1 MYKRQVILN
10 IETSSKNCSICLSSK
25 GNLVTSFDL
34 EDEAYRHSELL
45 TSSIQNILSQ
55 NNLDVSDLSAVSVGI
70 GPGSFT
76 GLRIGLSVAKGL
88 CYPHNIDL
96 IGISSLKIIANSVIK
111 ENKNIISLI
120 KDKGQH
126 YYISK
131 YSNDLKEVVEPKIK
145 LIDRDYI
152 YNILDDDSVIVVN
165 TNESNKLISELVNE
179 EIQVFK
185 RTISS
190 IDMISLSH
198 KSLEEKKFED
208 IAYIEPMYV
217 KKPYVN

>member
-1 MYKRQVILN
+1 MSVILN
-10 IETSSKNCSICLSSK
+10 IETSSKNCSVCLSSK

-45 TSSIQNILSQ
+45 TSSIQNILNE
-55 NNLDVSDLSAVSVGI
+55 NNLDVSDLSAVSVGK

-76 GLRIGLSVAKGL
+76 GLRIGFSVAKGL
-88 CYPHNIDL
+88 CYPHNINL
-96 IGISSLKIIANSVIK
+96 IGISSLKIIANSVIN

-152 YNILDDDSVIVVN
+152 FNILDDDSVIVVN
-165 TNESNKLISELVNE
+165 TDESNKFISDLVNE

>member
-1 MYKRQVILN
+1 MSIILN

-45 TSSIQNILSQ
+45 TSSIQNILSE
-55 NNLDVSDLSAVSVGI
+55 NNLDVSGLSAVSVGI

-88 CYPHNIDL
+88 CYPHNINL
-96 IGISSLKIIANSVIK
+96 IGISSLKIIANSVIN

-165 TNESNKLISELVNE
+165 TNESNKFISELVNE

>member
-1 MYKRQVILN
+1 MSVILN
-10 IETSSKNCSICLSSK
+10 IETSSKNCSVCLSSK

-55 NNLDVSDLSAVSVGI
+55 NNIDVSGLSAVSVGI

-88 CYPHNIDL
+88 CYPHNINL
-96 IGISSLKIIANSVIK
+96 IGISSLKIIANSVVK

-120 KDKGQH
+120 KDKGEH

-131 YSNDLKEVVEPKIK
+131 YGNDLKEIVKPKIK

-152 YNILDDDSVIVVN
+152 FNILDDDSVIVVN
-165 TNESNKLISELVNE
+165 TDESNEFISDLVNE

-190 IDMISLSH
+190 VDMISLSH

>member
-1 MYKRQVILN
+1 MSVILN
-10 IETSSKNCSICLSSK
+10 IETSSKNCSVCLSSK

-45 TSSIQNILSQ
+45 TSSIQNILNE
-55 NNLDVSDLSAVSVGI
+55 NNLDVSDLSAVSVGK

-76 GLRIGLSVAKGL
+76 GLRIGFSVAKGL
-88 CYPHNIDL
+88 CYPQNTNL
-96 IGISSLKIIANSVIK
+96 IGISSLKIIANSVVS

-120 KDKGQH
+120 KDKGEH

-131 YSNDLKEVVEPKIK
+131 YSNDLKEIVEPKIK

-152 YNILDDDSVIVVN
+152 FNILDDDSVIVVN
-165 TNESNKLISELVNE
+165 TDESNEFISDIVNE

-190 IDMISLSH
+190 VDMISLSH

>member
-1 MYKRQVILN
+1 MSIILN
-10 IETSSKNCSICLSSK
+10 IETSSKNCSVCLSSK
-25 GNLVTSFDL
+25 GNLVASFDL
-34 EDEAYRHSELL
+34 EDEDYKHSELL
-45 TSSIQNILSQ
+45 TSSIQNILSE
-55 NNLDVSDLSAVSVGI
+55 NKLDVSGLSAVSVGI

-76 GLRIGLSVAKGL
+76 GLRIGFSVAKGL
-88 CYPHNIDL
+88 CYPHNINL
-96 IGISSLKIIANSVIK
+96 IGISSLRIIANSVVK

-120 KDKGQH
+120 KDKGEH
-126 YYISK
+126 YYVSK
-131 YSNDLKEVVEPKIK
+131 YSNDLKELVEPKIK

-152 YNILDDDSVIVVN
+152 FNILDDDSIIVVN
-165 TNESNKLISELVNE
+165 TDESNEFISDLVNK

-185 RTISS
+185 STISS
-190 IDMISLSH
+190 VDMISLSH

>member
-1 MYKRQVILN
+1 MSIILN

-45 TSSIQNILSQ
+45 TSSIQNILSE
-55 NNLDVSDLSAVSVGI
+55 NNLDVSGLSAVSVGI

-96 IGISSLKIIANSVIK
+96 IGISSLKIIANSVIN

-152 YNILDDDSVIVVN
+152 FNILLFLIF
-165 TNESNKLISELVNE
+165 NKAKH
-179 EIQVFK
+179 K
-185 RTISS
+185 RLT
-190 IDMISLSH
+190 
-198 KSLEEKKFED
+198 KQT
-208 IAYIEPMYV
+208 
-217 KKPYVN
+217 

>member
-1 MYKRQVILN
+1 MSVILN
-10 IETSSKNCSICLSSK
+10 IETSSKNCSVCLSSK

-45 TSSIQNILSQ
+45 ASSIQNILNE
-55 NNLDVSDLSAVSVGI
+55 NNLDVSDLSAVSVGK

-76 GLRIGLSVAKGL
+76 GLRIGFSVAKGL

-152 YNILDDDSVIVVN
+152 FNILDDDSVIVVN
-165 TNESNKLISELVNE
+165 TDESNEFISDLVNE

-185 RTISS
+185 STISS
-190 IDMISLSH
+190 VDMISLSH

>member
-1 MYKRQVILN
+1 MSVILN
-10 IETSSKNCSICLSSK
+10 IETSSKNCSVCLSSK

-34 EDEAYRHSELL
+34 EDESYRHSELL
-45 TSSIQNILSQ
+45 TSSIQNILNE
-55 NNLDVSDLSAVSVGI
+55 NNLDVSGLSAVSVGI

-76 GLRIGLSVAKGL
+76 GLRIGFSVAKGL
-88 CYPHNIDL
+88 CYPHNINL
-96 IGISSLKIIANSVIK
+96 IGISSLRIIANSVVK

-120 KDKGQH
+120 KDKGEH
-126 YYISK
+126 YYVSK
-131 YSNDLKEVVEPKIK
+131 YSNDLKEIIEPKIK

-152 YNILDDDSVIVVN
+152 FNILDDDSVIVVN
-165 TNESNKLISELVNE
+165 TDESNEFISNLVNA

-190 IDMISLSH
+190 VDMISLSH

>member
-1 MYKRQVILN
+1 MPIILN
-10 IETSSKNCSICLSSK
+10 IETSSKNCSVCLSSNGK
-25 GNLVTSFDL
+25 LVSSFDL
-34 EDEAYRHSELL
+34 EDQSYRHSELL
-45 TSSIQNILSQ
+45 TSSIQNILNE
-55 NNLDVSDLSAVSVGI
+55 NNLDVKDLSAVSIGI

-76 GLRIGLSVAKGL
+76 GLRIGFSVAKGL
-88 CYPHNIDL
+88 CYPHNIKL

-111 ENKNIISLI
+111 EDKNIISLI
-120 KDKGQH
+120 KDKGEH

-131 YSNDLKEVVEPKIK
+131 YRNDLKEIIEPKIK

-152 YNILDDDSVIVVN
+152 FNILDEDSVIVVN
-165 TNESNKLISELVNE
+165 TDESNEFISSLVNE
-179 EIQVFK
+179 ETKVFK
-185 RTISS
+185 KTISS

-198 KSLEEKKFED
+198 KSMDDKKFED

>member
-1 MYKRQVILN
+1 MSIILN
-10 IETSSKNCSICLSSK
+10 IETSSKNCSVCLSSNGK
-25 GNLVTSFDL
+25 LVTSFDL
-34 EDEAYRHSELL
+34 EDESYRHSELL
-45 TSSIQNILSQ
+45 TSSIQNILNE
-55 NNLDVSDLSAVSVGI
+55 NNLDVKDLSAVSIGI

-76 GLRIGLSVAKGL
+76 GLRIGFSVAKGL
-88 CYPHNIDL
+88 CYPHNINL

-111 ENKNIISLI
+111 EDKNIISLI
-120 KDKGQH
+120 KDKGEH

-131 YSNDLKEVVEPKIK
+131 YRNDLKEIIEPKIK
-145 LIDRDYI
+145 LIDRAYI
-152 YNILDDDSVIVVN
+152 FSILDEESVIVVN
-165 TNESNKLISELVNE
+165 TDDSNKFITSLVNE
-179 EIQVFK
+179 ETKVFK

-198 KSLEEKKFED
+198 KSMDDKKFED

>member
-1 MYKRQVILN
+1 MSVILN
-10 IETSSKNCSICLSSK
+10 IETSSKNCSVCLSSK

-45 TSSIQNILSQ
+45 TSSIQNIL
-55 NNLDVSDLSAVSVGI
+55 NENDLDVNGLSAVSVGI

-76 GLRIGLSVAKGL
+76 GLRIGISVAKGL
-88 CYPHNIDL
+88 CYPHNINL

-120 KDKGQH
+120 KDKGEH

-131 YSNDLKEVVEPKIK
+131 YSNDLKEIVEPKIK

-152 YNILDDDSVIVVN
+152 FNIVDDDSVIVVN
-165 TNESNKLISELVNE
+165 TDESNEFISDLVNE

-185 RTISS
+185 STISS
-190 IDMISLSH
+190 VDMISLSH
-198 KSLEEKKFED
+198 KSLEEKNFED

>member
-1 MYKRQVILN
+1 MSVILN
-10 IETSSKNCSICLSSK
+10 IETSSKNCSVCLSSK
-25 GNLVTSFDL
+25 GNLVTSFDF

-45 TSSIQNILSQ
+45 ASSIQNILNE
-55 NNLDVSDLSAVSVGI
+55 NNLDVSDLSAVSVGK

-76 GLRIGLSVAKGL
+76 GLRIGFSVAKGL
-88 CYPHNIDL
+88 CYPQNTNL
-96 IGISSLKIIANSVIK
+96 IGISSLKIIANSVVS

-120 KDKGQH
+120 KDKGEH

-131 YSNDLKEVVEPKIK
+131 YSNDLKEIVEPKIK
-145 LIDRDYI
+145 HIDRDYI
-152 YNILDDDSVIVVN
+152 FNILDDDSVIVVN
-165 TNESNKLISELVNE
+165 TDESNKFISDLVNE

>member
-1 MYKRQVILN
+1 MSIILN
-10 IETSSKNCSICLSSK
+10 IETSSKNCSVCLSSK

-45 TSSIQNILSQ
+45 TSSIQNILYE
-55 NNLDVSDLSAVSVGI
+55 NNLDVSGLSAVSIGI

-76 GLRIGLSVAKGL
+76 GLRIGFSVAKGL

-96 IGISSLKIIANSVIK
+96 IGISSLKIIANSVVK

-120 KDKGQH
+120 KDKGNH
-126 YYISK
+126 YYMSK
-131 YSNDLKEVVEPKIK
+131 YSNDLKEMVEPKIK

-152 YNILDDDSVIVVN
+152 FNILDDNSVIVVN
-165 TNESNKLISELVNE
+165 TDESNKFISDLVNE
-179 EIQVFK
+179 KIQVIK

-190 IDMISLSH
+190 IDMISISH

>member
-1 MYKRQVILN
+1 MSVILN
-10 IETSSKNCSICLSSK
+10 IETSSKNCSVCLSSK
-25 GNLVTSFDL
+25 GNLVTSFDF
-34 EDEAYRHSELL
+34 EDGAYRHSELL

-55 NNLDVSDLSAVSVGI
+55 NNIDVSGLSAVSVGI

-96 IGISSLKIIANSVIK
+96 IGISSLKIIANSVVK

-120 KDKGQH
+120 KDKGEH

-131 YSNDLKEVVEPKIK
+131 YSNDLKEIVEPKIK

-152 YNILDDDSVIVVN
+152 FNILDDDSVIVVN
-165 TNESNKLISELVNE
+165 TDESNKFISDLVNE

>member
-1 MYKRQVILN
+1 MSVILN
-10 IETSSKNCSICLSSK
+10 IETSSKNCSVCLSSK

-45 TSSIQNILSQ
+45 TSSIQNILYE
-55 NNLDVSDLSAVSVGI
+55 NNLDVSGLSAVSIGI

-76 GLRIGLSVAKGL
+76 GLRIGFSVAKGL

-120 KDKGQH
+120 KDKGDH
-126 YYISK
+126 FYISK
-131 YSNDLKEVVEPKIK
+131 YSNDLKEIVEPKIK

-152 YNILDDDSVIVVN
+152 FKILDDDSVIVVN
-165 TNESNKLISELVNE
+165 TDESNEFISDLVNE
-179 EIQVFK
+179 EIQVIK

-208 IAYIEPMYV
+208 IAYIEPMYI
-217 KKPYVN
+217 KKPYVS

>member
-1 MYKRQVILN
+1 MSVILN
-10 IETSSKNCSICLSSK
+10 IETSSKNCSVCLSSK

-34 EDEAYRHSELL
+34 DDEAYRHSELL

-55 NNLDVSDLSAVSVGI
+55 NNLDVSGLSAVSVGI

-88 CYPHNIDL
+88 CYPHSINL
-96 IGISSLKIIANSVIK
+96 IGISSLKIIANSVIN

-152 YNILDDDSVIVVN
+152 FNILDDDSVIVVN
-165 TNESNKLISELVNE
+165 TDESNKFISDLVNE

>member
-1 MYKRQVILN
+1 MSVILN
-10 IETSSKNCSICLSSK
+10 IETSSKNCSVCLSSK

-45 TSSIQNILSQ
+45 TSSIQNILSE
-55 NNLDVSDLSAVSVGI
+55 NNLDVSGLSAVSVGI

-88 CYPHNIDL
+88 CYPHNINL
-96 IGISSLKIIANSVIK
+96 IGISSLKIIANSVIN

-165 TNESNKLISELVNE
+165 TNESNKFISELVNE

>member
-1 MYKRQVILN
+1 MSVILN
-10 IETSSKNCSICLSSK
+10 IETSSKNCSVCLSSK

-45 TSSIQNILSQ
+45 TSSIQNILSE
-55 NNLDVSDLSAVSVGI
+55 NNLDVSGLSAVSVGI

-88 CYPHNIDL
+88 CYPHNINL
-96 IGISSLKIIANSVIK
+96 IGISSLKIIANSVIN
-111 ENKNIISLI
+111 ENKNIISMI
-120 KDKGQH
+120 KDKGEH

-152 YNILDDDSVIVVN
+152 FNILDDDSVIVVN
-165 TNESNKLISELVNE
+165 TDESNKFISDLVHE

-198 KSLEEKKFED
+198 KLLEEKKFED

>member
-1 MYKRQVILN
+1 MSIILN
-10 IETSSKNCSICLSSK
+10 IETSSKNCSVCLSSK

-34 EDEAYRHSELL
+34 EDEDYRHSELL
-45 TSSIQNILSQ
+45 TSSIQNILSE
-55 NNLDVSDLSAVSVGI
+55 NNLDVSGLSAVSVGI

-76 GLRIGLSVAKGL
+76 GLRIGFSVAKGL

-96 IGISSLKIIANSVIK
+96 IGISSLKIIANSVIR

-120 KDKGQH
+120 NDKGEH

-131 YSNDLKEVVEPKIK
+131 YSNDLKELVEPKIK

-152 YNILDDDSVIVVN
+152 FNILDDDSIIVVN
-165 TNESNKLISELVNE
+165 TDESNEFISDLVNE

-185 RTISS
+185 STISS
-190 IDMISLSH
+190 VDMISLSH

>member
-1 MYKRQVILN
+1 MSVILN
-10 IETSSKNCSICLSSK
+10 IETSSKNCSVCLSSK

-55 NNLDVSDLSAVSVGI
+55 NNLDVSGLSAVSVGI

-88 CYPHNIDL
+88 CYPHNINL
-96 IGISSLKIIANSVIK
+96 IGISSLKIIANSVIN

-152 YNILDDDSVIVVN
+152 FNILDDDSVIVVN
-165 TNESNKLISELVNE
+165 TDESNKFISDLVNE

-198 KSLEEKKFED
+198 KLLEEKKFED

>member
-1 MYKRQVILN
+1 MSVILN
-10 IETSSKNCSICLSSK
+10 IETSSKNCSVCLSSK

-55 NNLDVSDLSAVSVGI
+55 NNLDVSGLSAVSVGI

-88 CYPHNIDL
+88 CYPHNINL
-96 IGISSLKIIANSVIK
+96 IGISSLKIIANSVIN

-131 YSNDLKEVVEPKIK
+131 YSNELREVVEPKIK

-152 YNILDDDSVIVVN
+152 FNILDDDSVIVVN
-165 TNESNKLISELVNE
+165 TDESNKFISDLVNE

-198 KSLEEKKFED
+198 KSLEEKNFED

>member
-1 MYKRQVILN
+1 MSVIIN
-10 IETSSKNCSICLSSK
+10 IETSSKNCSVCLSLK
-25 GNLVTSFDL
+25 GNLVTSFDF

-45 TSSIQNILSQ
+45 TSSIQNILNE
-55 NNLDVSDLSAVSVGI
+55 NNLDVSGLSAVSVGI

-76 GLRIGLSVAKGL
+76 GLRIGFSVAKGL

-96 IGISSLKIIANSVIK
+96 IGISSLKIIANSVVK

-120 KDKGQH
+120 KDKGEH

-131 YSNDLKEVVEPKIK
+131 YSNDLKEIIKPKIK
-145 LIDRDYI
+145 LIDKDYI
-152 YNILDDDSVIVVN
+152 FNILDDDSVIVVN
-165 TNESNKLISELVNE
+165 TDESNKFISDLVNE

-198 KSLEEKKFED
+198 KLLEEKKFED

>member
-1 MYKRQVILN
+1 MSVILN
-10 IETSSKNCSICLSSK
+10 IETSSKNCSVCLSSK

-45 TSSIQNILSQ
+45 TSSIQNILNE
-55 NNLDVSDLSAVSVGI
+55 NNLDVNGLSAVSVGI

-76 GLRIGLSVAKGL
+76 GLRIGFSVAKGL

-96 IGISSLKIIANSVIK
+96 IGISSLRIIANSVVK

-120 KDKGQH
+120 KDKGEH

-131 YSNDLKEVVEPKIK
+131 YSNDLKEIIEPKIK

-152 YNILDDDSVIVVN
+152 FNILDDDSVIVVN
-165 TNESNKLISELVNE
+165 TDESNEFISNLVNA

-190 IDMISLSH
+190 VDMISLSH

>member
-1 MYKRQVILN
+1 VSIILN
-10 IETSSKNCSICLSSK
+10 IETSSKNCSVCLSSNGK
-25 GNLVTSFDL
+25 LITSFDS
-34 EDEAYRHSELL
+34 EDISYRHSELL
-45 TSSIQNILSQ
+45 TSSIQNILNE
-55 NNLDVSDLSAVSVGI
+55 NNLTVKDLSAVSVGI

-76 GLRIGLSVAKGL
+76 GLRIGFSVAKGL

-120 KDKGQH
+120 KDKGDH
-126 YYISK
+126 FYISK
-131 YSNDLKEVVEPKIK
+131 YSNDLRQIVEPKIK

-152 YNILDDDSVIVVN
+152 SNILDEESVIVVN
-165 TNESNKLISELVNE
+165 TDESNEFISNLVNE
-179 EIQVFK
+179 EIKVFK

-190 IDMISLSH
+190 TDMITLSH
-198 KSLEEKKFED
+198 ISLDEKKFEN

>member
-1 MYKRQVILN
+1 MSVILN
-10 IETSSKNCSICLSSK
+10 IETSSKNCSVCLSSK

-45 TSSIQNILSQ
+45 TSSIQNILNE
-55 NNLDVSDLSAVSVGI
+55 NNLDVSGLSAVSVGI

-76 GLRIGLSVAKGL
+76 GLRIGFSVAKGL

-96 IGISSLKIIANSVIK
+96 IGISSLKIIANSVVK

-120 KDKGQH
+120 KDKGEH

-131 YSNDLKEVVEPKIK
+131 YSNDLKEIIKPKIK
-145 LIDRDYI
+145 LIDKDYI
-152 YNILDDDSVIVVN
+152 FNILDADSVIVVN
-165 TNESNKLISELVNE
+165 TDESNEFISDLVNE

-190 IDMISLSH
+190 VDMISLSH
-198 KSLEEKKFED
+198 KLLEEKEFED

>member
-1 MYKRQVILN
+1 MSIILN
-10 IETSSKNCSICLSSK
+10 IETSSKNCSVCLSSK

-45 TSSIQNILSQ
+45 TSSIQNILYE
-55 NNLDVSDLSAVSVGI
+55 NNLDVSGLSAVSIGI

-76 GLRIGLSVAKGL
+76 GLRIGFSVAKGL

-96 IGISSLKIIANSVIK
+96 IGISSLKIIANSVVK

-120 KDKGQH
+120 KDKGNH
-126 YYISK
+126 YYLSK
-131 YSNDLKEVVEPKIK
+131 YSNDLKEMVEPEIK

-152 YNILDDDSVIVVN
+152 FNILDDNSVIVVN
-165 TNESNKLISELVNE
+165 TDESNEFISDLVNE
-179 EIQVFK
+179 KIQVIK

-190 IDMISLSH
+190 IDMISISH